1 MEEFTIDY
9 SMVIQHLKQIGRVKN
24 LINGIFI
31 ALTAS
36 QKIIFLK
43 CHLLLFYATT
53 VNHFVIGLWCL
64 IKMDF
69 VQQLAMT
76 NWVAVPGRSSKSLPK
91 MKFATKK
98 VMIPVWWSAAGMKH
112 YNFLKWSESCSV
124 VSYSL
129 WLHGL
134 YSPLNSPGQNT
145 GVGSLSLPQG
155 IFPTQGWNKSLR
167 HCRKIIYQLS
177 HKGSSQLSE
186 SWQNHY
192 IWEVCSANQW
202 DALKSSTTTVSTGST
217 ERAQFCT
224 ITPGNISH
232 NQHFKSWMN
241 WTTKFCLIHHNHLTS
256 H

>member
-9 SMVIQHLKQIGRVKN
+9 SMVIQHVKQIGRVKN

-145 GVGSLSLPQG
+145 GMGSLSLLQW
-155 IFPTQGWNKSLR
+155 IFPIQ
-167 HCRKIIYQLS
+167 
-177 HKGSSQLSE
+177 E
-186 SWQNHY
+186 SNSGVSC
-192 IWEVCSANQW
+192 IAGGFFTNW
-202 DALKSSTTTVSTGST
+202 DIREASIL
-217 ERAQFCT
+217 CT
-224 ITPGNISH
+224 
-232 NQHFKSWMN
+232 
-241 WTTKFCLIHHNHLTS
+241 
-256 H
+256 